1 MRTLKYAGKTSLG
14 GLTLIATIV
23 VICYTTAS
31 DTMVAPKL
39 QLSKWKTHQ
48 LKSYIK
54 ASYANSAYIESN
66 CATPISV
73 AMDETASS
81 MSCFD
86 VQNAGNCKPHP
97 KFVNI
102 ELVAN

>member
-1 MRTLKYAGKTSLG
+1 M
-14 GLTLIATIV
+14 V
-23 VICYTTAS
+23 VIFYTTAS

-39 QLSKWKTHQ
+39 QSSKWKSHQ

-81 MSCFD
+81 MSCLD
-86 VQNAGNCKPHP
+86 IQNAGNCKQHP
-97 KFVNI
+97 KS
-102 ELVAN
+102 